1 MLLYMLL
8 YVFLKRLRRVIGRF
22 TKRSVKRREKDFQT
36 IPLIVVDKHTK
47 TTFSQEFVIT
57 TWVSI
62 IGTIVTLI
70 VILIVG
76 LLPGILTKLL
86 DDRERF
92 TPLSRIVEVELL
104 NRGIETQNQCT
115 MVKATA
121 TSKGP
126 LQENT
131 ISMQIRK
138 YSSSTHE
145 LAKCVP
151 QDMIEITQAEDGR
164 SVEITANLN
173 QVIKSL
179 YAKTPSGWFVLKII
193 LTDQSGLEV
202 DSRKYVF
209 NRPYREDFRNLD
221 EALEIHGGEFTSIT
235 DGDRGLRIRN
245 RTKRGGYV
253 SADFLELF
261 DFKTNYTISGCYTV
275 KDDDN
280 SKPCG
285 LDFVICNERGGI
297 RKSVILCE
305 GQRDGYAI
313 KTGDEGIHNENVKV
327 RAISAIVRRSSEKHI
342 VKNYFKIRVIEAT
355 GGHLLQLFVS
365 QKEGDFGEGTL
376 AHNRFLVNSKFQG
389 DHTKLRIRLWQA
401 GCVELHGFEVAED
414 PPDLREGVDK

>member
-8 YVFLKRLRRVIGRF
+8 YVFLKRLRRVIGHF

-36 IPLIVVDKHTK
+36 IPLIGFDKHVK
-47 TTFSQEFVIT
+47 TSFSREFVIT

-76 LLPGILTKLL
+76 LLPWILTKLV

-92 TPLSRIVEVELL
+92 IPLSRIVEVELL
-104 NRGIETQNQCT
+104 NQGIETQNQCT

-121 TSKGP
+121 ISTSP
-126 LQENT
+126 LPENA
-131 ISMQIRK
+131 ISIQIRK
-138 YSSSTHE
+138 CSSATHE
-145 LAKCVP
+145 LEKCVP
-151 QDMIEITQAEDGR
+151 QDMTEITQAEDGR
-164 SVEITANLN
+164 SVEVTADLDH
-173 QVIKSL
+173 VVKSE
-179 YAKTPSGWFVLKII
+179 YAKKPYGWFILKII

-202 DSRKYVF
+202 DSRKSVF

-235 DGDRGLRIRN
+235 DGNRGLRIRN

-297 RKSVILCE
+297 RESVIICE

-327 RAISAIVRRSSEKHI
+327 RAISVIVRRSSENHI
-342 VKNYFKIRVIEAT
+342 VKNYFQIRVIEAT
-355 GGHLLQLFVS
+355 GGHLLQLFIS
-365 QKEGDFGEGTL
+365 PTEGDFGEGTL
-376 AHNRFLVNSKFQG
+376 AHNRFLINSKFQG
-389 DHTKLRIRLWQA
+389 DKTKLRIRLWQA
-401 GCVELHGFEVAED
+401 GCVELYGFKVAED
-414 PPDLREGVDK
+414 PPDIREGVDK